1 MSGSGLLLLVASVCL
16 LAAAAA
22 AAANQARLLSLR
34 RHALR
39 HGDLKLLRW
48 LVAAGADVLAANGDG
63 EGELGLQADPLL
75 RLVWDDLMEEAR
87 CGSLPA
93 VVLPTLGSLFA
104 G

>member
-1 MSGSGLLLLVASVCL
+1 M
-16 LAAAAA
+16 
-22 AAANQARLLSLR
+22 R

-93 VVLPTLGSLFA
+93 VVLPALGSLCA
-104 G
+104 GGGGARCCEYGSGRQAGEAAVLLWHVAAAVKH